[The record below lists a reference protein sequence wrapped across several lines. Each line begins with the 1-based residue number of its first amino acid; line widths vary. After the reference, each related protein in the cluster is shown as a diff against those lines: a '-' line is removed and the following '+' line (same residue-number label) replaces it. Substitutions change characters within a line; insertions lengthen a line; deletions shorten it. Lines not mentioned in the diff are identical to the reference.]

1 MEFPSLFQK
10 EFHIAKSKN
19 FQGFEWNFTFL
30 PVSIG
35 ISVKNFIRIFQH
47 LETKL

>member
-1 MEFPSLFQK
+1 MEFPSLFQR

-19 FQGFEWNFTFL
+19 FQSFEWNFTFL
-30 PVSIG
+30 FVSIE
-35 ISVKNFIRIFQH
+35 ISVKNFIWIFQH

>member
-30 PVSIG
+30 SVSIG

>member
-1 MEFPSLFQK
+1 MEFPSLFQR

-19 FQGFEWNFTFL
+19 SQGSEWNFTFL
-30 PVSIG
+30 SVSIG
-35 ISVKNFIRIFQH
+35 IFVKIFVRIFQH